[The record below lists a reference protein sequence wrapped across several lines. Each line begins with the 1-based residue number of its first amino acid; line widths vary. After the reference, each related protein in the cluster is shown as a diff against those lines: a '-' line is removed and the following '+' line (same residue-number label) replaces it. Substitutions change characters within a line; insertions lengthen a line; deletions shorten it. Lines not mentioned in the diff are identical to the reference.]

1 MFELPIFPL
10 NTVLFPGMP
19 MRLHIFEDR
28 YRLMMQHVINTNQT
42 FGVSLIKTGTEAY
55 GPLAVPYNVGCTA
68 RVVQVEPLED
78 GRFNLT
84 VVGDERYQVLR
95 MGSNEPYLM
104 AFVES
109 MPLSAHQN
117 LDVLRGAR
125 LLRDR
130 LLRYLSL
137 LARHSE
143 LEGENLDV
151 HIDLSHLELPDDP
164 MMLIYL
170 SAALLQLPANEKQP
184 LLETNTAAALLDQVQ
199 RLYRR
204 ELAVLPALIDINE
217 EDARS
222 AAWAN

>member
-1 MFELPIFPL
+1 MFELPLFPL

-28 YRLMMQHVINTNQT
+28 YRLMMKRVIETNQT
-42 FGVSLIKTGTEAY
+42 FGVNLIKSGSEAY
-55 GPLAVPYNVGCTA
+55 GPVAVPYEVGCTA

-78 GRFNLT
+78 GRLNLT
-84 VVGDERYQVLR
+84 VVGDERFHVLR
-95 MGSNEPYLM
+95 MGTSEPYLM

-109 MPLSAHQN
+109 LPLNAHHT
-117 LDVLRGAR
+117 LDVVRGAR

-137 LARHSE
+137 LAQHSD
-143 LEGENLDV
+143 LEGENLDIQV
-151 HIDLSHLELPDDP
+151 DLSHLDLPDDP

-170 SAALLQLPANEKQP
+170 SAALLQLPATEKQP
-184 LLETNTAAALLDQVQ
+184 LLEVNTAAALLDQVQ

-204 ELAVLPALIDINE
+204 ELAVLPSLMGIGE
-217 EDARS
+217 EEARS
-222 AAWAN
+222 AAWVN